1 MNNVFRLIFSTDFVY
16 AIFRGM
22 TPLLFAGMGAVLSD
36 VAGVPNIALEG
47 LMLIAAFT
55 GMFFSYLTQSALM
68 GLLGAIFAAVFFAGV
83 LAFFTLYYKTSII
96 LGGIAINSL
105 ASGGTV
111 FFLYLAAG
119 DKGTSI
125 SLASKSLPVV
135 TIPLIDRIPV
145 LGAILSGHNIL
156 TYISILAVVFTF
168 YLLQRT
174 AFGYHLR
181 AVGEKKEAAEKA
193 ERERAAE
200 ARAEIEKQLD
210 TIEQNMIA
218 LYANEEMK
226 MPADGLTQDKIDV
239 VQKELD
245 AFKETY
251 GADPDAG
258 KEQAARF
265 ESLEKEFQ
273 YILAMFEIVGTYG
286 SLYPEGQLAVP
297 GDDANHLLTK
307 MKTSLEALK
316 TSKPDFYS
324 QYMGKVD
331 EAQNALAGQQAVREA
346 VFMIYDKETGAMV
359 DGVTRE
365 QYQDVLEAV
374 NSLPENALKAE
385 LLGYLPTVDQT
396 LTAQEEAARES
407 LQRKQA
413 SGNSTSS
420 DTSGSSGRASSGY
433 TESDVYSG
441 SENSESGGYA

>member
-156 TYISILAVVFTF
+156 TYISILAV
-168 YLLQRT
+168 
-174 AFGYHLR
+174 
-181 AVGEKKEAAEKA
+181 GEKKEAAESVGISVEKTQA
-193 ERERAAE
+193 AALLLSGLMCGFGGAFMSMGYVSWFSRDMLASRGWIALAAE
-200 ARAEIEKQLD
+200 AMGMQTPIG
-210 TIEQNMIA
+210 TA
-218 LYANEEMK
+218 LTC
-226 MPADGLTQDKIDV
+226 GLFGV
-239 VQKELD
+239 AD
-245 AFKETY
+245 AF
-251 GADPDAG
+251 
-258 KEQAARF
+258 
-265 ESLEKEFQ
+265 SN
-273 YILAMFEIVGTYG
+273 
-286 SLYPEGQLAVP
+286 AVATLGFP
-297 GDDANHLLTK
+297 SDLVTTIPYVVTLIRLTVFSIRI
-307 MKTSLEALK
+307 MKKRSRT
-316 TSKPDFYS
+316 
-324 QYMGKVD
+324 
-331 EAQNALAGQQAVREA
+331 
-346 VFMIYDKETGAMV
+346 
-359 DGVTRE
+359 
-365 QYQDVLEAV
+365 
-374 NSLPENALKAE
+374 
-385 LLGYLPTVDQT
+385 
-396 LTAQEEAARES
+396 
-407 LQRKQA
+407 
-413 SGNSTSS
+413 
-420 DTSGSSGRASSGY
+420 
-433 TESDVYSG
+433 
-441 SENSESGGYA
+441 

>member
-47 LMLIAAFT
+47 LMLIAAFS

-181 AVGEKKEAAEKA
+181 AVGEKKEAAESVGISVEKTQA
-193 ERERAAE
+193 AALLLSGLMCGFGGAFMSMGYVSWFSRDMLASRGWIALAAE
-200 ARAEIEKQLD
+200 AMGMQTPIGTALTCGLFGVAD
-210 TIEQNMIA
+210 AFSNAVATLGFPSDLVTTIPYVVTLI
-218 LYANEEMK
+218 
-226 MPADGLTQDKIDV
+226 GLTVFSI
-239 VQKELD
+239 
-245 AFKETY
+245 
-251 GADPDAG
+251 
-258 KEQAARF
+258 R
-265 ESLEKEFQ
+265 
-273 YILAMFEIVGTYG
+273 I
-286 SLYPEGQLAVP
+286 
-297 GDDANHLLTK
+297 
-307 MKTSLEALK
+307 MKKRSRT
-316 TSKPDFYS
+316 
-324 QYMGKVD
+324 
-331 EAQNALAGQQAVREA
+331 
-346 VFMIYDKETGAMV
+346 
-359 DGVTRE
+359 
-365 QYQDVLEAV
+365 
-374 NSLPENALKAE
+374 
-385 LLGYLPTVDQT
+385 
-396 LTAQEEAARES
+396 
-407 LQRKQA
+407 
-413 SGNSTSS
+413 
-420 DTSGSSGRASSGY
+420 
-433 TESDVYSG
+433 
-441 SENSESGGYA
+441 